1 MIKLIFEPRTRAT
14 AAQAQQQKNRNW
26 CARLAL
32 LLLLICQQSFC
43 ARVGLLV
50 VATGKYINFVEPLVR
65 SAEKYFCKNHEV
77 TYFIFTDGQLP
88 AVATQGGM
96 IKIEHQR
103 SGWPYDTLLR
113 CVAYAQH
120 SQAFESMDYLF
131 ACDADMLFVDT
142 VGDEILSRL
151 VATEHPGYVG
161 RRGTYE
167 TNSISTACVRNHEG
181 SCYFAGGFHGGS
193 REAFL
198 HLVGTM
204 SNNIFADLDKNFIAV
219 WHDESHLNRY
229 FIDNKPTLVLTPSYC
244 YPESWRL
251 PYHKRLLALDK
262 NHAEYQTAK

>member
-1 MIKLIFEPRTRAT
+1 VKFLSVSLGI
-14 AAQAQQQKNRNW
+14 
-26 CARLAL
+26 L
-32 LLLLICQQSFC
+32 LLFSCQQSFG

-65 SAEKYFCKNHEV
+65 SAEKHFCKNHEV
-77 TYFIFTDGQLP
+77 SYFIFTDGALP
-88 AVATQGGM
+88 VIETLRDGAM
-96 IKIEHQR
+96 IKVEHQR

-120 SQAFESMDYLF
+120 QAVFESMDYLF

-151 VATEHPGYVG
+151 VATQHPGYVG

-167 TNSISTACVRNHEG
+167 TNGISTACVRNHEG
-181 SCYFAGGFHGGS
+181 SCYFAGGFHGGE
-193 REAFL
+193 RNAFL
-198 HLVGTM
+198 HLVLTM
-204 SNNIFADLDKNFIAV
+204 SKNIFKDLDKNFIAV

-229 FIDNKPTLVLTPSYC
+229 FIDNPPTLILNPSYC

-262 NHAEYQTAK
+262 NHAEIRK